1 MSEVKEMEMS
11 FRIQPFESKYQREVV
26 SLIEKIQVGEFNIP
40 IEAGQRKE
48 LEDIGVLSAE

>member
-1 MSEVKEMEMS
+1 MS